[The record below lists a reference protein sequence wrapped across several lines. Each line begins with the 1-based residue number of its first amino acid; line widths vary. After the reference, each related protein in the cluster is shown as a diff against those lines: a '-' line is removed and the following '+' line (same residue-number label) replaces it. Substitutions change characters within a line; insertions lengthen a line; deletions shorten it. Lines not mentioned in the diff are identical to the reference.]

1 MIKNLRKQVKKFVT
15 VDIHGGWVGVLASLM
30 FQSEIGPS
38 YKHIRSIDIDP
49 TCEPIATMMNK
60 KEEIAGKF
68 RAVSADMCDIR
79 SDADVVINTSCEHIT
94 QDQYDLWLS
103 GMPYNS
109 LLILQSNNY
118 NIPEHVRTSDSLEAF
133 KDQCKI
139 KVVWAE
145 ELELFDDVMDQY
157 QMLIDYIFNIGNL
170 EGFPKMADAV
180 VRSNLAAMKKEYK
193 RTGIVR
199 GKRKELTARNTEFA
213 NKFLA
218 QSESIA

>member
-1 MIKNLRKQVKKFVT
+1 MKIDTEHLHYWMQAIRQSKDPMRTMDAFWSGQLKSKEWLIRNLTPYIDDFVT

-109 LLILQSNNY
+109 LLVLQSNNY
-118 NIPEHVRTSDSLEAF
+118 NIPEHVRIATDLAEF
-133 KDQCKI
+133 KTQSKI
-139 KVVWAE
+139 NVLWAG
-145 ELELFDDVMDQY
+145 ELELP
-157 QMLIDYIFNIGNL
+157 L
-170 EGFPKMADAV
+170 
-180 VRSNLAAMKKEYK
+180 YK
-193 RTGIVR
+193 RFMIIGLNV
-199 GKRKELTARNTEFA
+199 
-213 NKFLA
+213 
-218 QSESIA
+218 